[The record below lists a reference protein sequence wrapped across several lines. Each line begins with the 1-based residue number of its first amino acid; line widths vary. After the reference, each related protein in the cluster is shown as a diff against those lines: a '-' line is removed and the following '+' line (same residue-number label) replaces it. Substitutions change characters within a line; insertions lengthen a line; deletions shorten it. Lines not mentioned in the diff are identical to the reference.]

1 MTNKTKA
8 EKLDT
13 VERERERE
21 RESYSREIDFFCRV
35 LYSIC
40 KNTIKTDRLLKKS
53 QKGEAEV
60 AYPFIS

>member
-1 MTNKTKA
+1 MANKTKA
-8 EKLDT
+8 EKLET
-13 VERERERE
+13 GE
-21 RESYSREIDFFCRV
+21 RESYSRKIDFFCRV

>member
-8 EKLDT
+8 EKLET
-13 VERERERE
+13 VKKERE
-21 RESYSREIDFFCRV
+21 RESYSRKIDFFCRV

>member
-1 MTNKTKA
+1 MANKTKA
-8 EKLDT
+8 EKLET
-13 VERERERE
+13 GERERER
-21 RESYSREIDFFCRV
+21 YSIKIDFFCRV

>member
-13 VERERERE
+13 VERE
-21 RESYSREIDFFCRV
+21 SYSRKIDFFCRV

>member
-8 EKLDT
+8 EKLEN
-13 VERERERE
+13 VERD
-21 RESYSREIDFFCRV
+21 SREIDFFCRV